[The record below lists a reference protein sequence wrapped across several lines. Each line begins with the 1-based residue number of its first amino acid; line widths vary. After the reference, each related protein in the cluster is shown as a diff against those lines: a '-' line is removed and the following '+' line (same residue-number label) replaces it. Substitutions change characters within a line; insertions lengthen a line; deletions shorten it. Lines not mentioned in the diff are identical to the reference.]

1 MYEYQNMAKYYDL
14 FYQTKKYD
22 EEIDFITKIIGDRKK
37 VLDVGCGTGI
47 HMHLLEE
54 KGYLVNGI
62 DLNEEMLKIA
72 KTRVQGK
79 LYTKNLLDFKINQ
92 KYDVILSLF
101 AVFNHLKSYEEF
113 EKGLLNCYNHLK
125 KDGIMIIDLHNG
137 RKSGKKETIYENNK
151 RIMKWIFNEET
162 FREKTNIEYIINGK
176 SYYDTHE
183 FLIYK
188 IETLKEI
195 LKRNK
200 MSYKLYE
207 NFTFKEATGFS
218 KNIQL
223 IIYK

>member
-54 KGYLVNGI
+54 KGYSVNGI
-62 DLNEEMLKIA
+62 DLNKEMLNVA
-72 KTRVQGK
+72 KTRVRGK
-79 LYTKNLLDFKINQ
+79 LYNKNLLDFKINQ

-125 KDGIMIIDLHNG
+125 ENGILIIDLHNG
-137 RKSGKKETIYENNK
+137 RKSGKKETIHENNQ
-151 RIMKWIFNEET
+151 RIMEWVFNEDTYKET
-162 FREKTNIEYIINGK
+162 TKIKYIIDGK

-188 IETLKEI
+188 IKTLEKI
-195 LKRNK
+195 LKSNNFN
-200 MSYKLYE
+200 YKFYE
-207 NFTFKEATGFS
+207 DFTFKEATELS

-223 IIYK
+223 VAYK